1 VKQITFLFFCICLLA
16 KTNIVLAQYGN
27 VLVLKDRGVTI
38 KSFTK
43 DNYIEFE
50 FSNRQWIT
58 GQIQWVK
65 NDSIQVKQYALQ
77 TVMTA
82 YGTYG
87 QDTLRLGSLTLHINE
102 IRAFA
107 KDKNRYQSVF
117 ANGSFLKFGGV
128 LYSGLNITNS
138 IINKEAVFGSKN
150 IPSIAGGVVA
160 YFIGRWM
167 SKKNPPYR
175 PIGKR
180 FSVEIL

>member
-1 VKQITFLFFCICLLA
+1 MAASVD
-16 KTNIVLAQYGN
+16 AQSGN
-27 VLVLKDRGVTI
+27 VLVLKDRGVTV

-65 NDSIQVKQYALQ
+65 KDSIQVKQYALQ
-77 TVMTA
+77 TMMTA

-87 QDTLRLGSLTLHINE
+87 QDTLRLGFLTLHINE

-107 KDKNRYQSVF
+107 KDKGRYQSVF
-117 ANGSFLKFGGV
+117 TNGTFLKVGGV

-138 IINKEAVFGSKN
+138 IINKEAIFSSRN
-150 IPSIAGGVVA
+150 LPSVAGGIVS
-160 YFIGRWM
+160 YFIGSWM
-167 SKKNPPYR
+167 AKKNPPYR

>member
-1 VKQITFLFFCICLLA
+1 MKNLTLFVCCLFLLFKANLSIG
-16 KTNIVLAQYGN
+16 QSGS

-43 DNYIEFE
+43 DSYIEFE

-58 GQIQWVK
+58 GQIQWIK
-65 NDSIQVKQYALQ
+65 QDSIQVKQYALQ
-77 TVMTA
+77 TMMTA

-87 QDTLRLGSLTLHINE
+87 QDTLRLGMLTLHVNE

-107 KDKNRYQSVF
+107 KDKGQYQSVF
-117 ANGSFLKFGGV
+117 TNGTFLKFGGI
-128 LYSGLNITNS
+128 LYSGLNMVNS

-150 IPSIAGGVVA
+150 IPSIAGGLGA
-160 YFIGRWM
+160 FFIGKWM
-167 SKKNPPYR
+167 GKKNPPYR

>member
-1 VKQITFLFFCICLLA
+1 M
-16 KTNIVLAQYGN
+16 TNIVVAQSGN

-58 GQIQWVK
+58 GQIHWVK
-65 NDSIQVKQYALQ
+65 NDSIQVKQYTLQ

-87 QDTLRLGSLTLHINE
+87 QDTLRLGTLTLHINE

-107 KDKNRYQSVF
+107 KDKSRYQSVF
-117 ANGSFLKFGGV
+117 ANGAFLKFGGV

-138 IINKEAVFGSKN
+138 IINKEAVFSSRN
-150 IPSIAGGVVA
+150 VSSIAGGIVSF
-160 YFIGRWM
+160 FIGRWM
-167 SKKNPPYR
+167 AKKNPPYR

>member
-1 VKQITFLFFCICLLA
+1 VKKIIFLFFCVFLLA
-16 KTNIVLAQYGN
+16 KANTAIAQSGN

-43 DNYIEFE
+43 DNYINFY
-50 FSNRQWIT
+50 FFNIQCIT
-58 GQIQWVK
+58 GKFNCIK
-65 NDSIQVKQYALQ
+65 NDSFQVKQYALQ
-77 TVMTA
+77 TTMTQ

-87 QDTLRLGSLTLHINE
+87 QDTLRLGTLTLHINE

-107 KDKNRYQSVF
+107 KDKGRYQSVF
-117 ANGSFLKFGGV
+117 ANGTFLKVGGV

-138 IINKEAVFGSKN
+138 IINKEAVFSSKN
-150 IPSIAGGVVA
+150 LPSIAGGFVA
-160 YFIGRWM
+160 YMIGRWM
-167 SKKNPPYR
+167 AKKNPPYR

>member
-1 VKQITFLFFCICLLA
+1 VKKITLLVFCICLTA
-16 KTNIVLAQYGN
+16 TIVQAQFGN

-50 FSNRQWIT
+50 FSNRQWIK

-65 NDSIQVKQYALQ
+65 KDSIQVKQFALQ
-77 TVMTA
+77 TIMTA

-87 QDTLRLGSLTLHINE
+87 QDTLRLGTLSLHINE

-107 KDKNRYQSVF
+107 KDKGRYQSVF
-117 ANGSFLKFGGV
+117 TNGTFLKVGGV

-138 IINKEAVFGSKN
+138 IINKEAIFGSKN
-150 IPSIAGGVVA
+150 LPSVVGGIAS
-160 YFIGRWM
+160 YFIGSWM

>member
-1 VKQITFLFFCICLLA
+1 MD
-16 KTNIVLAQYGN
+16 AQSGN
-27 VLVLKDRGVTI
+27 VLVLKDRGVTV

-65 NDSIQVKQYALQ
+65 KDSIQVKQYALQ
-77 TVMTA
+77 TMMTA
-82 YGTYG
+82 YGTYC
-87 QDTLRLGSLTLHINE
+87 QDTLRLGFLTLHINE

-107 KDKNRYQSVF
+107 KDKGRYQSVF
-117 ANGSFLKFGGV
+117 TNGTFLKVGGV

-138 IINKEAVFGSKN
+138 IINKEAVFSSRN
-150 IPSIAGGVVA
+150 LPSVAGGIVS
-160 YFIGRWM
+160 YFIGSWM
-167 SKKNPPYR
+167 AKKNPPYR

>member
-1 VKQITFLFFCICLLA
+1 MAASVD
-16 KTNIVLAQYGN
+16 AQSGN
-27 VLVLKDRGVTI
+27 VLVLKDRGVTV

-65 NDSIQVKQYALQ
+65 KDSIQVKQYALQ
-77 TVMTA
+77 TMMTA

-87 QDTLRLGSLTLHINE
+87 QDTLRLGFLTLHINE

-107 KDKNRYQSVF
+107 KDKGRYQSVF
-117 ANGSFLKFGGV
+117 TNGTFLKVGGV

-138 IINKEAVFGSKN
+138 IINKEAVFSSRN
-150 IPSIAGGVVA
+150 LPSVAGGIVS
-160 YFIGRWM
+160 YFIGSWM
-167 SKKNPPYR
+167 AKKNPPYR

>member
-1 VKQITFLFFCICLLA
+1 VKKITLLVFGICLLA
-16 KTNIVLAQYGN
+16 ASVDAQSGN
-27 VLVLKDRGVTI
+27 VLVLKDRGVTV

-65 NDSIQVKQYALQ
+65 KDSIQVKQSALQ
-77 TVMTA
+77 TMMTA

-87 QDTLRLGSLTLHINE
+87 QDTLRLGFLTLHINE

-107 KDKNRYQSVF
+107 KDKGRYQSVF
-117 ANGSFLKFGGV
+117 TNGTFLKVGGV

-138 IINKEAVFGSKN
+138 IINKEAVFSSRN
-150 IPSIAGGVVA
+150 LPSVAGGIVS
-160 YFIGRWM
+160 YFIGSWM
-167 SKKNPPYR
+167 AKKNPPYR

>member
-1 VKQITFLFFCICLLA
+1 VKKITLLLFCICQLA
-16 KTNIVLAQYGN
+16 IANIVVAQSGN
-27 VLVLKDRGVTI
+27 VLILKDRGVTI

-43 DNYIEFE
+43 DNYIQFE

-65 NDSIQVKQYALQ
+65 KDSIQVKQYALQ

-87 QDTLRLGSLTLHINE
+87 QDTLRLGMLTLHINE

-107 KDKNRYQSVF
+107 KDKGRYQSVF
-117 ANGSFLKFGGV
+117 ANGAFLKYGGV

-138 IINKEAVFGSKN
+138 IINKENVFSSKN
-150 IPSIAGGVVA
+150 MPSIAGGIVA

-167 SKKNPPYR
+167 AKKNPPYR

-180 FSVEIL
+180 FSVAIL

>member
-1 VKQITFLFFCICLLA
+1 MFCTCLLA
-16 KTNIVLAQYGN
+16 LANIVVAQSGN
-27 VLVLKDRGVTI
+27 VLFLKDRGVTI
-38 KSFTK
+38 KAFTK

-50 FSNRQWIT
+50 FSNRQWIK

>member
-1 VKQITFLFFCICLLA
+1 LA
-16 KTNIVLAQYGN
+16 KSTIVKAQSGN

-50 FSNRQWIT
+50 FSNRQWVT

-65 NDSIQVKQYALQ
+65 KDSIQVKQYTLQ

-87 QDTLRLGSLTLHINE
+87 QDTLRLGVLTLHINE

-117 ANGSFLKFGGV
+117 ANGTFLKFGGV

-138 IINKEAVFGSKN
+138 IINKEAVFSSRN
-150 IPSIAGGVVA
+150 LPSIAGGIVSF
-160 YFIGRWM
+160 FIGRWM
-167 SKKNPPYR
+167 AKKNPPYR

>member
-1 VKQITFLFFCICLLA
+1 MATSVD
-16 KTNIVLAQYGN
+16 AQSGN
-27 VLVLKDRGVTI
+27 VLVLKDRGVTV

-65 NDSIQVKQYALQ
+65 KDSIQVKQYALQ
-77 TVMTA
+77 TMMTA

-87 QDTLRLGSLTLHINE
+87 QDTLRLGVLTLHINE

-107 KDKNRYQSVF
+107 KDKGRYQSVF
-117 ANGSFLKFGGV
+117 TNGTFLKVGGV

-138 IINKEAVFGSKN
+138 IINKEAIFSSRN
-150 IPSIAGGVVA
+150 LPSVAGGIVS
-160 YFIGRWM
+160 YFIGSWM
-167 SKKNPPYR
+167 AKKNPPYR

>member
-1 VKQITFLFFCICLLA
+1 MKKINLLFLCICLLVNTA
-16 KTNIVLAQYGN
+16 LVKAQSGN
-27 VLVLKDRGVTI
+27 VLVLKDKGVTV

-43 DNYIEFE
+43 DNYIQFE

-58 GQIQWVK
+58 GQIQWIK
-65 NDSIQVKQYALQ
+65 NDSFQVKQYALQ
-77 TVMTA
+77 TTMTQ

-87 QDTLRLGSLTLHINE
+87 QDTLRLGTLTLHINE

-107 KDKNRYQSVF
+107 KDKGRYQSVF
-117 ANGSFLKFGGV
+117 ANGTFLKVGGV

-138 IINKEAVFGSKN
+138 IINKEAVFSSKN
-150 IPSIAGGVVA
+150 LPSIAGGFVA
-160 YFIGRWM
+160 YMIGRWM
-167 SKKNPPYR
+167 AKKNPPYR

>member
-1 VKQITFLFFCICLLA
+1 MKKITRLFFCVCLFA
-16 KTNIVLAQYGN
+16 IANIATAQSGN
-27 VLVLKDRGVTI
+27 VLILKDKGVTI

-58 GQIQWVK
+58 GQIQWIK
-65 NDSIQVKQYALQ
+65 KDSFQVKQYALQ
-77 TVMTA
+77 TTMTQF
-82 YGTYG
+82 GTYG
-87 QDTLRLGSLTLHINE
+87 QDTLRLGTLTLHVDE

-117 ANGSFLKFGGV
+117 TNGSFLKVGGV

-150 IPSIAGGVVA
+150 IPSIAGGLVA
-160 YFIGRWM
+160 YIVGKWM
-167 SKKNPPYR
+167 AKKNPPYR

>member
-1 VKQITFLFFCICLLA
+1 M
-16 KTNIVLAQYGN
+16 AQSGS
-27 VLVLKDRGVTI
+27 VLVLKDRGATI

-43 DNYIEFE
+43 DNYINFE
-50 FSNRQWIT
+50 FNNRQWIS
-58 GQIQWVK
+58 GQISWIK

-87 QDTLRLGSLTLHINE
+87 QDTLRLGTLTLHINE

-107 KDKNRYQSVF
+107 KDKGQYQSVF
-117 ANGSFLKFGGV
+117 TNGSFLKLGGI

-138 IINKEAVFGSKN
+138 IINKESVFSSKN
-150 IPSIAGGVVA
+150 IPSIAGGLGA
-160 YFIGRWM
+160 YFIGRWL

>member
-1 VKQITFLFFCICLLA
+1 VKKITLFLFCICLLIKA
-16 KTNIVLAQYGN
+16 NTVDAQSGN

-58 GQIQWVK
+58 GQIQWIK
-65 NDSIQVKQYALQ
+65 NDSFQVKQYTLQ
-77 TVMTA
+77 TIMTA

-87 QDTLRLGSLTLHINE
+87 QDTLRLGPLTLHINE

-117 ANGSFLKFGGV
+117 ANGTFLKVGGV

-150 IPSIAGGVVA
+150 LPSIAGGIVS
-160 YFIGRWM
+160 YFIGSWM
-167 SKKNPPYR
+167 AKKNPPYR

>member
-1 VKQITFLFFCICLLA
+1 MKKITFLFLSICLLLNA
-16 KTNIVLAQYGN
+16 TIVKAQSGN
-27 VLVLKDRGVTI
+27 VLVLKDKGVTV

-58 GQIQWVK
+58 GQIQWIK

-77 TVMTA
+77 TIMTA

-87 QDTLRLGSLTLHINE
+87 QDTLRLGMLTLHINE

-117 ANGSFLKFGGV
+117 ANGTFLKVGGV

-138 IINKEAVFGSKN
+138 IINKEAIFSSKN
-150 IPSIAGGVVA
+150 VPSIAGGFVA
-160 YFIGRWM
+160 YMIGRWM
-167 SKKNPPYR
+167 AKKNPPYR

>member
-1 VKQITFLFFCICLLA
+1 MKKISLLLFCTCLLA
-16 KTNIVLAQYGN
+16 IANIGVAQSGN

-38 KSFTK
+38 KSFTR

-58 GQIQWVK
+58 GQIQWIK

-77 TVMTA
+77 TIMTA

-87 QDTLRLGSLTLHINE
+87 QDTLRLGALTLHINE

-107 KDKNRYQSVF
+107 KDKGRYQSVF
-117 ANGSFLKFGGV
+117 ANGAFLKDGGV

-150 IPSIAGGVVA
+150 IPSIAGGIVA

>member
-1 VKQITFLFFCICLLA
+1 MKKINLLFLCVCLLA
-16 KTNIVLAQYGN
+16 NATLLKAQSGN

-58 GQIQWVK
+58 GQIQWIK
-65 NDSIQVKQYALQ
+65 NDSIQVKQYTLQ
-77 TVMTA
+77 TIMTA

-87 QDTLRLGSLTLHINE
+87 QDTLRLGTLTLHINE

-107 KDKNRYQSVF
+107 KDKGRYQSVF
-117 ANGSFLKFGGV
+117 ANGTFLKVGGM

-138 IINKEAVFGSKN
+138 IINKEAVFSSKN
-150 IPSIAGGVVA
+150 IPSVAGGLAA
-160 YFIGRWM
+160 YLIGRWM
-167 SKKNPPYR
+167 GKKNPPYR

>member
-1 VKQITFLFFCICLLA
+1 MKKITLLFFCTCLFA
-16 KTNIVLAQYGN
+16 NIVVAQSGN
-27 VLVLKDRGVTI
+27 VLILKDRGVSI

-77 TVMTA
+77 TMMTA

>member
-1 VKQITFLFFCICLLA
+1 MV
-16 KTNIVLAQYGN
+16 AQSGN

-58 GQIQWVK
+58 GQIHWVK
-65 NDSIQVKQYALQ
+65 NDSIQVKQYTLQ

-87 QDTLRLGSLTLHINE
+87 QDTLRLGTLTLHINE

-107 KDKNRYQSVF
+107 KDKSRYQSVF
-117 ANGSFLKFGGV
+117 ANGAFLKFGGV

-138 IINKEAVFGSKN
+138 IINKEAVFSSRN
-150 IPSIAGGVVA
+150 VPSIAGGIVS
-160 YFIGRWM
+160 FLIGRWM
-167 SKKNPPYR
+167 TKKNPPYR

>member
-1 VKQITFLFFCICLLA
+1 VKKITFFFFCVCLLVKA
-16 KTNIVLAQYGN
+16 NIAMAQPGN
-27 VLVLKDRGVTI
+27 VLILKDRGVTV

-43 DNYIEFE
+43 ENYIEFE

-58 GQIQWVK
+58 GQIQWIK
-65 NDSIQVKQYALQ
+65 NDSFQVKQYALQ
-77 TVMTA
+77 TMMTQ

-87 QDTLRLGSLTLHINE
+87 QDTLRLGTLTLHINE

-117 ANGSFLKFGGV
+117 TNGSFLKVGGV

-138 IINKEAVFGSKN
+138 IINKEAVFSSEN
-150 IPSIAGGVVA
+150 IPSIAGGFVA
-160 YFIGRWM
+160 YMIGKWM
-167 SKKNPPYR
+167 AKKNPPYR

-180 FSVEIL
+180 FSVEII

>member
-1 VKQITFLFFCICLLA
+1 M
-16 KTNIVLAQYGN
+16 TNIVVAQSGN

-58 GQIQWVK
+58 GQIHWVK
-65 NDSIQVKQYALQ
+65 NDSIQVKQYTLQ

-87 QDTLRLGSLTLHINE
+87 QDTLRLGTLTLHINE

-107 KDKNRYQSVF
+107 KDKSRYQSVF
-117 ANGSFLKFGGV
+117 ANGAFLKFGGV

-138 IINKEAVFGSKN
+138 IINKEAVFSSRN
-150 IPSIAGGVVA
+150 VPSIAGGIVS
-160 YFIGRWM
+160 FLIGRWM
-167 SKKNPPYR
+167 AKKNPPYR

>member
-1 VKQITFLFFCICLLA
+1 VKKITFLLFCVFLLA
-16 KTNIVLAQYGN
+16 KANTAIAQSGN

-77 TVMTA
+77 TMMTA

-117 ANGSFLKFGGV
+117 ANGTFLKFGGV

-138 IINKEAVFGSKN
+138 IINKENVFSSKN
-150 IPSIAGGVVA
+150 LPAIAGGAVA

>member
-1 VKQITFLFFCICLLA
+1 M
-16 KTNIVLAQYGN
+16 AQSGN

-50 FSNRQWIT
+50 FSNRQWIL

-65 NDSIQVKQYALQ
+65 KDSIQVKQYALQ

-87 QDTLRLGSLTLHINE
+87 QDTLRLGTLTLHINE
-102 IRAFA
+102 IVAFS
-107 KDKNRYQSVF
+107 KDKGKYQSVF
-117 ANGSFLKFGGV
+117 ANGSFLSIGGL

-138 IINKEAVFGSKN
+138 IINKEAVFASKN
-150 IPSIAGGVVA
+150 IPSIGGGLAA
-160 YFIGRWM
+160 YLVGRWM
-167 SKKNPPYR
+167 AKKNPPYR

>member
-1 VKQITFLFFCICLLA
+1 V
-16 KTNIVLAQYGN
+16 VAQSGN

-58 GQIQWVK
+58 GQIHWVK
-65 NDSIQVKQYALQ
+65 NDSIQVKQYTLQ

-87 QDTLRLGSLTLHINE
+87 QDTLRLGTLTLHINE

-107 KDKNRYQSVF
+107 KDKSRYQSVF
-117 ANGSFLKFGGV
+117 ANGAFLKFGGV

-138 IINKEAVFGSKN
+138 IINKEAVFSSRN
-150 IPSIAGGVVA
+150 VPSIAGGIVS
-160 YFIGRWM
+160 FLIGRWM
-167 SKKNPPYR
+167 AKKNPPYR

>member
-1 VKQITFLFFCICLLA
+1 M
-16 KTNIVLAQYGN
+16 TNIVVAQSGN

-58 GQIQWVK
+58 GQIHWVK
-65 NDSIQVKQYALQ
+65 NDSIQVKQYTLQ
-77 TVMTA
+77 TVMTT

-87 QDTLRLGSLTLHINE
+87 QDTLRLGTLTLHINE

-107 KDKNRYQSVF
+107 KDKSRYQSVF
-117 ANGSFLKFGGV
+117 ANGAFLKFGGV

-138 IINKEAVFGSKN
+138 IINKEAVFSSRN
-150 IPSIAGGVVA
+150 VPSIAGGIVSF
-160 YFIGRWM
+160 FIGRWM
-167 SKKNPPYR
+167 AKKNPPYR